1 MPSQFRFLGSEASS
15 VLDMQKGSP
24 ETIAPPPLTESSAHI
39 LPSQTPPLPAYA
51 EAVDDNQGPS
61 SGLHDV
67 VKKTDFWFNIQLSQL
82 EKYAVDMAVAW
93 ANAGIPRQDAP
104 LDGELPI
111 ETTLK
116 ARAQETFREW
126 IARVKRKVQDAIQ
139 SASNDAGEGVIQF
152 RHGLTQLE
160 RTTIEIETT
169 ETNIREREEALLCQ
183 QKSFGS
189 EALFDHKR
197 LYLTLLMFIVVIEWI
212 ANVPIFSE
220 LLPEEPGTRQIW
232 KKLVADTQPLG
243 AIGGVH
249 RVIDKIALYPDVA
262 IFAFGVIIFL
272 MALAHFGGKACRQW
286 VVFNPKDEPLLAPT
300 LEARRR
306 QAKWPIIASVVG
318 ILLAV
323 TFLYS
328 SRALLQTAAREGNS
342 QAQAEVQK
350 LEKELQEFNAT
361 GKQLTDVQYQLDLQQ
376 QLDAARSRAK
386 DWGERARF
394 ARDIGMMNLPIFLL
408 NIVLALTAFIAS
420 YCFAA
425 PKVTEGRLIDPLI
438 PELKQKLASLRMD
451 AITLRQSLRTLD
463 SAVQTAMARCNYL
476 AGTRPLEEWQ
486 AKAKR
491 LNAVVTLFRAENAR
505 ARGVD
510 PESIIAFRQP
520 SAIELPE
527 VTAEPFQLPPELAA
541 IEDEFNEMRRE
552 FQAHTGPQAQSVAV
566 GARL

>member
-1 MPSQFRFLGSEASS
+1 MPSRFRFLGSEASS

-189 EALFDHKR
+189 EALF
-197 LYLTLLMFIVVIEWI
+197 
-212 ANVPIFSE
+212 
-220 LLPEEPGTRQIW
+220 
-232 KKLVADTQPLG
+232 
-243 AIGGVH
+243 
-249 RVIDKIALYPDVA
+249 
-262 IFAFGVIIFL
+262 
-272 MALAHFGGKACRQW
+272 
-286 VVFNPKDEPLLAPT
+286 
-300 LEARRR
+300 
-306 QAKWPIIASVVG
+306 
-318 ILLAV
+318 
-323 TFLYS
+323 
-328 SRALLQTAAREGNS
+328 
-342 QAQAEVQK
+342 
-350 LEKELQEFNAT
+350 
-361 GKQLTDVQYQLDLQQ
+361 
-376 QLDAARSRAK
+376 
-386 DWGERARF
+386 
-394 ARDIGMMNLPIFLL
+394 
-408 NIVLALTAFIAS
+408 
-420 YCFAA
+420 
-425 PKVTEGRLIDPLI
+425 
-438 PELKQKLASLRMD
+438 
-451 AITLRQSLRTLD
+451 
-463 SAVQTAMARCNYL
+463 
-476 AGTRPLEEWQ
+476 
-486 AKAKR
+486 
-491 LNAVVTLFRAENAR
+491 
-505 ARGVD
+505 
-510 PESIIAFRQP
+510 
-520 SAIELPE
+520 
-527 VTAEPFQLPPELAA
+527 
-541 IEDEFNEMRRE
+541 
-552 FQAHTGPQAQSVAV
+552 
-566 GARL
+566 